1 MKHEKAFKDFLSN
14 EVNLNQTRLD
24 TLDNHV
30 DAVTE
35 VLSNMKGFE
44 SYEKQGSYATGTII
58 KPVGDKDQ
66 YDADLI
72 LMMEEDP
79 DTYSSPK
86 TYLDGVLNHLK
97 SHGTYEDK
105 VSRKTRC
112 VRVNYESDC
121 HLDLVPCVDRHN
133 GLYICNWKTDNW
145 EITDGNGY
153 KNWFLDKN
161 RKTKGNL
168 RRVTRLVKFLR
179 DHKNTFTAPSIILT
193 TLLGQAIQQYESEQN
208 FTTIAGT
215 LDLLTTRVSEF
226 LKANTKIPTISN
238 PALPEEP
245 FSSPQNNRHWDET
258 QYKNFRNQ
266 FISLSGRISEAVAEE
281 DIDKSIKLWQNIF
294 GGKFVLPKTNKNS
307 SSSAIVYPPTYSKSV
322 RVSKPYS
329 LISPSLAD
337 TDSTAYSRLNLSEE
351 EISEIKTIFPK
362 LECDISSGLIYGEI
376 DFEGFYEKNARS
388 SITFEIG
395 SNGGLNHRRL
405 LKNFIEDSYHIEI
418 NLFEINPF
426 DHLPFVKETGG
437 RVEKIS
443 RNIQCSKIDLH
454 IFKDNTLCLG
464 LDNSL
469 DHKIGII
476 EFIQELIIPF
486 LYRLSYADKFGLKAT
501 KDNLWGEYSHG
512 PAGISEYNSEV
523 SRKNGR
529 NKPCPCGSELKYKHC
544 HIDYLPFD

>member
-30 DAVTE
+30 DAVAE

-72 LMMEEDP
+72 LMMENDP

-86 TYLDGVLNHLK
+86 AYLDGVLDHLK

-245 FSSPQNNRHWDET
+245 FSSSQNNRHWDET
-258 QYKNFRNQ
+258 QYKNFRKQ
-266 FISLSGRISEAVAEE
+266 FISLSDRISEALAEE
-281 DIDKSIKLWQNIF
+281 DQDKSIKLWQNIF

-307 SSSAIVYPPTYSKSV
+307 SSSAIIRPPAYSKSV

-329 LISPSLAD
+329 LISPNLPD
-337 TDSTAYSRLNLSEE
+337 KDSTAYSRLNCSEE
-351 EISEIKTIFPK
+351 EIAEIKAIFPK
-362 LECDISSGLIYGEI
+362 LEYDISSGSIYGEI
-376 DFEGFYEKNARS
+376 DFEGFYEKNAES
-388 SITFEIG
+388 LMNLEIG
-395 SNGGLNHRRL
+395 ANGGLEHKQL

-418 NLFEINPF
+418 NLSKINPL
-426 DHLPFVKETGG
+426 DHLPFVKETEG
-437 RVEKIS
+437 RIEKIS
-443 RNIQCSKIDLH
+443 QNIRCSISDLH
-454 IFKDNTLCLG
+454 IFDGNTLCLG
-464 LDNSL
+464 LHNCP
-469 DHKIGII
+469 DHRIGII
-476 EFIQELIIPF
+476 EFIEELIIPF
-486 LYRLSYADKFGLKAT
+486 LYRLSYAEKFGLKAA

-512 PAGISEYNSEV
+512 EAGIEEYNSEV
-523 SRKNGR
+523 NRKNPR
-529 NKPCPCGSELKYKHC
+529 NSLCLCGSGKKYKHC
-544 HIDYLPFD
+544 HINYLPFD

>member
-44 SYEKQGSYATGTII
+44 SYEKQGSYATDTII

-72 LMMEEDP
+72 LMVENDP

-86 TYLDGVLNHLK
+86 AYIEGVLDHLK

-121 HLDLVPCVDRHN
+121 HLDLVPCVERHN

-208 FTTIAGT
+208 FSTIAGT

-238 PALPEEP
+238 PALPKEL
-245 FSSPQNNRHWDET
+245 FSSPANNRHWNDA
-258 QYKNFRNQ
+258 QYKNFRKQ
-266 FISLSGRISEAVAEE
+266 FISLSDRISEAFAEE
-281 DIDKSIKLWQNIF
+281 DQDKSIKLWQDIF
-294 GGKFVLPKTNKNS
+294 GEKFVLPKSNKNAS
-307 SSSAIVYPPTYSKSV
+307 SSGIIRPPAYSKSV
-322 RVSKPYS
+322 RVGKPFS
-329 LISPSLAD
+329 LISPSLSD
-337 TDSTAYSRLNLSEE
+337 KNSTAYSRLNCSEE
-351 EISEIKTIFPK
+351 EIAEIETIFPK
-362 LECDISSGLIYGEI
+362 LEFDISSGLIYGEI
-376 DFEGFYEKNARS
+376 DFEGFYERNAKS
-388 SITFEIG
+388 LMNLEIG
-395 SNGGLNHRRL
+395 ANGGLEHKRL
-405 LKNFIEDSYHIEI
+405 LENFIEDSYHIEI
-418 NLFEINPF
+418 NLSKINPL

-443 RNIQCSKIDLH
+443 QNIQCSEPDLH
-454 IFKDNTLCLG
+454 VFSGNTLCLG
-464 LDNSL
+464 LNNSL
-469 DHKIGII
+469 DPKISII

-486 LYRLSYADKFGLKAT
+486 LYRLSYAEKFGLEAT
-501 KDNLWGEYSHG
+501 RDNLWGEYSHG

-529 NKPCPCGSELKYKHC
+529 NKPCPCGSKLKYKHC
-544 HIDYLPFD
+544 HIDYLPFN